1 MECYLCEYEMMK
13 IEVLGSGC
21 PKCRKLEAM
30 VKEAVAK
37 HNIETEVTHVYD
49 LNKIVEYGVMVT
61 PALVVDGKL
70 KISGKL
76 PSEKELLE
84 ALR

>member
-1 MECYLCEYEMMK
+1 MKK

-21 PKCRKLEAM
+21 PKCQKLESM
-30 VKEAVAK
+30 VKDAVAN
-37 HNIETEVTHVYD
+37 HGITAEVTHIYD
-49 LNKIVEYGVMVT
+49 LNKILDYGVVIT
-61 PALVVDGKL
+61 PALAVDGKL

-84 ALR
+84 AIS